1 MWKQK
6 LDAEGKPVV
15 DANGLP
21 IFIKAD
27 GSETAFDAEKQF
39 ENVGRLMGESR
50 THREAAEAATAKV
63 QQFEG
68 VDITAAKK
76 ALETVK
82 AFDGKTAIAAGE
94 LERQRAEAAATV
106 EEKYKPLVEKQT
118 LLETQLQNVT
128 VGNAFSNS
136 KFIAEK
142 IAEHVPRDMVQAT
155 FGRNF
160 EMKDGQ
166 IVAKHNGNPVYS
178 PADPSKLATFD
189 EALEVMVNSYANKA
203 QILKGIGAGGSGSG
217 GGGGIPGLLNGK
229 TQIKRTAFEALGG
242 AEQMAALKTSVVVD

>member
-27 GSETAFDAEKQF
+27 GSETPFDAEKQF

-50 THREAAEAATAKV
+50 THREAAEAATAKA
-63 QQFEG
+63 QLFEG
-68 VDITAAKK
+68 LDIIAAKK

-82 AFDGKTAIAAGE
+82 AFDGKTAIGAAD
-94 LERQRAEAAATV
+94 LERHRSEAAQAV
-106 EEKYKPLVEKQT
+106 EDKYKPIVEKVGV
-118 LLETQLQNVT
+118 LEGQLQSVT

-160 EMKDGQ
+160 EVKDGQ
-166 IVAKHNGNPVYS
+166 IVAKHNGNPIYS

-189 EALEVMVNSYANKA
+189 EALEVMVNSYQNKA
-203 QILKGIGAGGSGSG
+203 QILKGSGAGGSGSG
-217 GGGGIPGLLNGK
+217 GGGSNGGLQNGK
-229 TQIKRTAFEALGG
+229 TPMKRATFEALAGV
-242 AEQMAALKTSVVVD
+242 EQMAALKTSVIVD